1 MVNIELQEE
10 ELTQFLTLHANTP
23 KNVTLG
29 LVHLYSGTWASTAR
43 TMKDVLELDIGILD
57 CISSDEEGR
66 NLGLVLISSLR
77 RTKTDYN
84 DRLAGCELEGAD
96 DPAGHARS

>member
-1 MVNIELQEE
+1 
-10 ELTQFLTLHANTP
+10 
-23 KNVTLG
+23 
-29 LVHLYSGTWASTAR
+29 
-43 TMKDVLELDIGILD
+43 MKDVLELDIGILD

-84 DRLAGCELEGAD
+84 DRLAGCELEELMTQLDMREAD
-96 DPAGHARS
+96 HSYGDCVDYSNREGHHNNPNPRNA